1 MSEIGHNDGIA
12 MSDVLSQAGPVGLDL
27 MLVDW
32 AATPVGHP
40 DSWSLSL
47 RSAVRIMLTSK
58 FAMWL
63 AWGPD
68 LTFFCNDAYRR
79 DTLGSKYPWA
89 LGRPA
94 SEVWSEIWQDIG
106 PRIDEVMA
114 TGEATWDEALM
125 LFLERSGYVE
135 ETYHTFSYSPL
146 ADDDGS
152 ISGMLCVVAEVTEQV
167 ISERRMRTLRDLG
180 VGVRTARNEQAAVQ
194 AACALLAQNPA
205 SLPFAAVYLFDAV
218 SGDAQLVGTAGGVE
232 DHPSF
237 PGVIGA
243 REDRWGALAARSGR
257 VSVFEGP
264 DQLPDGLPMGAWQ
277 QSPHQTIVVPVAGPT
292 GQDPYGFLIVGINPF
307 CPLDDAYRDFIDL
320 LATHLSGAVTGA
332 RALEDQ
338 RQRAERL
345 AALDQ
350 AKSDFLANVSH
361 ELRTPLTLLLGPA
374 EDALADHQALLPD
387 AQRRRVEM
395 VTRNGQRMLALVNAL
410 LESSRLQAGQDDA
423 HFVPTDLGHYTA
435 ELVSMFES
443 AAQRAGLTFE
453 IRCAEEVRA
462 FVDREF
468 WSTIVVNL
476 VSNALKFT
484 FEGGVVVEVTHGG
497 GHARLEVRDTGT
509 GVADDDLPLLFDRF
523 HRVSGAKSRT
533 HEGSG
538 IGLAL
543 VDQLAQAHGGQVS
556 VMSSLG
562 VGTSFVVTVPLG
574 SQHLPQERVGD
585 NAENQDGVLRRQMKR
600 VSTDV
605 SSWDV
610 ATPGAGDTSTALI
623 QVETARDNRA
633 EASLVL
639 VVDDNADM
647 RDYVA
652 DLLRGDGYDVAAAD
666 DGVLALELLRTTAV
680 DLVLSD
686 VMMPHLDGFGLLRA
700 IRSDPTLSAMPV
712 IMLSARAGEEGLLE
726 GLDMGADD
734 YLIKP
739 FSARELLARVRTH
752 LSVNRAEQ
760 VRRVLEQSKE
770 LLDQAQ
776 QLAKLGSWEIDVDTG
791 VVTASDTCV
800 EMLGLTHKE
809 LTVLG
814 SEALMSRLVHPD
826 DLESV
831 EASLAGLAAG
841 ERISYDTRVV
851 LASGEERLVAVHA
864 QRAGPDDG
872 AGHVLRGSLQDI
884 TEQRRA
890 QGQLIAAEAL
900 QEATARERAIADE
913 LQRSLLPPLSFD
925 VEALEVAT
933 HYRAGA
939 EGTQVGGD
947 WYDVIDL
954 GAGRSMLVMGDVMGR
969 GVRAA
974 AVTGQLR
981 AAVRALAFVD
991 LSPAEIL
998 EQLDDLVQDLE
1009 QEQIV
1014 TCVLGVVDVGD
1025 MSFTYASAGHLP
1037 MIVTR
1042 NAGTKML
1049 EGTGPPLGAGFYGVE
1064 NVRVAV
1070 EPGDVLALYTDGL
1083 IEQRG
1088 SDLLDDI
1095 NDLAL
1100 RLCEVH
1106 DRAVQ
1111 DQIEVLVGAAAERG
1125 DVVADDVAVLLVRIR
1140 AHEGGAVLRRRLDH
1154 SEHAPAVAREAIS
1167 AHLLTCGVPAGVRD
1181 DVVLAVSELVT
1192 NAVLYASPPLSLRVA
1207 CADQSV
1213 LVEVVDRTSLRPRR
1227 QRPTDDDEH
1236 GRGLNIV
1243 AAVTSSWGTRRAGAG
1258 KAVWCTFTW

>member
-1 MSEIGHNDGIA
+1 
-12 MSDVLSQAGPVGLDL
+12 MSDVLAQAGTVGLDL
-27 MLVDW
+27 MRVDW

-63 AWGPD
+63 AWGPE
-68 LTFFCNDAYRR
+68 LTFFCNEAYRR

-94 SEVWSEIWQDIG
+94 SQVWSEIWEDIS

-152 ISGMLCVVAEVTEQV
+152 VPGMLCVVAEVTEQV
-167 ISERRMRTLRDLG
+167 IAERRLRTLRDLG
-180 VGVRTARNEQAAVQ
+180 VGVRTARSEKSAVQ

-218 SGDAQLVGTAGGVE
+218 SGEAALVGAAGIDEGHPAFPEVIDVGE
-232 DHPSF
+232 DQ
-237 PGVIGA
+237 
-243 REDRWGALAARSGR
+243 WGATAARRGQ
-257 VSVFEGP
+257 VSVLEGR
-264 DQLPDGLPMGAWQ
+264 DQLPEGLPTGAWER
-277 QSPHQTIVVPVAGPT
+277 SPHQAIVVPVARPT
-292 GQDPYGFLIVGINPF
+292 GQDPYGFLVVGVNPF
-307 CPLDDAYRDFIDL
+307 CPLDNAYRDFIDL
-320 LATHLSGAVTGA
+320 LATHLSGAITDA

-374 EDALADHQALLPD
+374 EDALADEQAPLPA

-395 VTRNGQRMLALVNAL
+395 VARNGQRMLALVNAL
-410 LESSRLQAGQDDA
+410 LESSRLQAGEDDA
-423 HFVPTDLGHYTA
+423 LFVPTDLGHFTA

-443 AAQRAGLTFE
+443 AAERAGLTLE
-453 IRCAEEVRA
+453 VRCADGVQA
-462 FVDREF
+462 YVDREH

-476 VSNALKFT
+476 VSNAMKFT
-484 FEGGVVVEVTHGG
+484 FEGGVVVEVGQEGG
-497 GHARLEVRDTGT
+497 TARLEVRDTGT
-509 GVADDDLPLLFDRF
+509 GVPDDDLPLLFDRF
-523 HRVSGAKSRT
+523 HRVSGARSRT

-556 VMSSLG
+556 VTSRVG
-562 VGTSFVVTVPLG
+562 VGTTFLVTVPLG
-574 SQHLPQERVGD
+574 SQHLPQDKVGD
-585 NAENQDGVLRRQMKR
+585 DVDDEGGVLRRQTKR

-605 SSWDV
+605 STWDV
-610 ATPGAGDTSTALI
+610 VADVAP
-623 QVETARDNRA
+623 ARGTTTRD
-633 EASLVL
+633 EASTEEDLERGSALVL

-647 RDYVA
+647 RDYIA
-652 DLLRGDGYDVAAAD
+652 QLLREGGYDVAPAG
-666 DGVLALELLRTTAV
+666 DGVAALEVLRATAV

-686 VMMPHLDGFGLLRA
+686 VMMPLLDGFGLVQA
-700 IRSDPTLSAMPV
+700 IRSDPALAATPV

-734 YLIKP
+734 YLAKP

-752 LSVNRAEQ
+752 LAVNRAEQ
-760 VRRVLEQSKE
+760 VRTVLERSKE

-776 QLAKLGSWEIDVDTG
+776 QLAQVGSWEIDLETNRVN
-791 VVTASDTCV
+791 ASDTCI
-800 EMLGLTHKE
+800 EMLGLTHEK
-809 LTVLG
+809 LPWLATG
-814 SEALMSRLVHPD
+814 ALVSRLIHPD
-826 DLESV
+826 DV
-831 EASLAGLAAG
+831 ETVSKMLTELRVG
-841 ERISYDTRVV
+841 ERVSYDTRVV
-851 LASGEERLVAVHA
+851 LPSGEDRRVSVHA
-864 QRAGPDDG
+864 QRTRNG
-872 AGHVLRGSLQDI
+872 AGGRDLLRGSIQDI
-884 TEQRRA
+884 TDQQRV

-947 WYDVIDL
+947 WFDVIDL
-954 GAGRSMLVMGDVMGR
+954 GAGRSMLVIGDVMGR

-991 LSPAEIL
+991 LTPAEIL

-1014 TCVLGVVDVGD
+1014 TCVLGIVDVGD
-1025 MSFTYASAGHLP
+1025 MSFTYASAGHPP

-1042 NAGTKML
+1042 GAGTTML
-1049 EGTGPPLGAGFYGVE
+1049 EGTGPPLGAGFYGVD
-1064 NVRVAV
+1064 NVRVPV

-1083 IEQRG
+1083 VERRD

-1095 NDLAL
+1095 DDLAA
-1100 RLCEVH
+1100 RLCAVH
-1106 DRAVQ
+1106 DRSVQ
-1111 DQIEVLVGAAAERG
+1111 DQIEVVVAAAAGRG
-1125 DVVADDVAVLLVRIR
+1125 SGGEDDVAVLLARVRS
-1140 AHEGGAVLRRRLDH
+1140 HDGGAVFRRRLDH
-1154 SEHAPAVAREAIS
+1154 SEHAPAVAREAIA
-1167 AHLLTCGVPAGVRD
+1167 AHLLACGVPAGVQD

-1192 NAVLYASPPLSLRVA
+1192 NAVLHASPPLSLRVA
-1207 CADQSV
+1207 CAEQSV

-1227 QRPTDDDEH
+1227 QRPAEDDEH